1 MIQLLTRVRLVVGK
15 GDFKLQVRSLELLFA
30 LFTSVCLIFRKSNGS
45 LWIQWGP
52 YCWWSGMWVI
62 FRLFCRLEYFY
73 YHFYYKSPKERH
85 VIIDSCGEISIVRP
99 IQILIWRCK
108 NFYKDFLFGLFTTF
122 ATNFFPLVAKI
133 YFKILL
139 LIMWFWTV
147 LGIEGKQ

>member
-1 MIQLLTRVRLVVGK
+1 MWSSFWPGWVRLVVGK
-15 GDFKLQVRSLELLFA
+15 GDSKLQVRSLELLFA

-108 NFYKDFLFGLFTTF
+108 NLLQRFFIWFIYYVCYKFLSTSCKNIF
-122 ATNFFPLVAKI
+122 
-133 YFKILL
+133 
-139 LIMWFWTV
+139 
-147 LGIEGKQ
+147 